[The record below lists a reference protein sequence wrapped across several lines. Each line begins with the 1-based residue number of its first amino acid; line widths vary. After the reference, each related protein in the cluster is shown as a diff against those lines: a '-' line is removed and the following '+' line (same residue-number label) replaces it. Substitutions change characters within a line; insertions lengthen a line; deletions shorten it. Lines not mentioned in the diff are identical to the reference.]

1 MELATAIVLAQA
13 AQNPG
18 GGLLCVV
25 LIGLFVYLLPGAIA
39 VLRGHHNAFA
49 ILLLNV
55 LLGWTFVGWAVALVW
70 AFTVVERRN

>member
-1 MELATAIVLAQA
+1 MELASAIVLAEA
-13 AQNPG
+13 AQNLG
-18 GGLLCVV
+18 GGLLCLMLV
-25 LIGLFVYLLPGAIA
+25 GLLFYLLPGVIA

-70 AFTVVERRN
+70 AFTVIERRD

>member
-1 MELATAIVLAQA
+1 MKLASAIVLAQA

-18 GGLLCVV
+18 SGLLCVV
-25 LIGLFVYLLPGAIA
+25 LIGLLFYLLPGAIA
-39 VLRGHHNAFA
+39 ILRGHHNAFA

-70 AFTVVERRN
+70 AFTVVERRD

>member
-1 MELATAIVLAQA
+1 MELAAAIMLAQA

-18 GGLLCVV
+18 TGLLCLLLV
-25 LIGLFVYLLPGAIA
+25 GLLFYLLPGAVA

-55 LLGWTFVGWAVALVW
+55 LLGWTFVGWVVALVW